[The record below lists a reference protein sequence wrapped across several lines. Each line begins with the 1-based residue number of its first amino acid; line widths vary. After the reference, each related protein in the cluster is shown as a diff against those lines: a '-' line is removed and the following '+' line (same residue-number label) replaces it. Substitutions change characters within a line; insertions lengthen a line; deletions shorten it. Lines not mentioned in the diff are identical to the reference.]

1 MSAILSF
8 ATLVRLRWG
17 IYCGGLTLI
26 LGMRSL
32 AAPSTS
38 RRFFSSLLLGVMV
51 LTYAGELWV
60 EADER
65 PARPVMLIAGIAG
78 VVVGIWLALGGSLP
92 GLLFT
97 GGGLLFLNRSM
108 TGRGETSS

>member
-1 MSAILSF
+1 MSAMLSF
-8 ATLVRLRWG
+8 GTLLRLRWA

-26 LGMRSL
+26 FGMRSL
-32 AAPSTS
+32 AVPSTP
-38 RRFFSSLLLGVMV
+38 RRFAASLLLGVMV
-51 LTYAGELWV
+51 LTYAGELWA

-65 PARPVMLIAGIAG
+65 PARPAALIPGIAG

-92 GLLFT
+92 GLLFI